1 MAGVPDMGILTEE
14 RTGIRKEKADA
25 KSGSGLTRD
34 LQSALNDEI
43 ARTYLKTSEKSYI
56 RKKANIKMAW
66 TVAIIASILALAAFI
81 TKINLDVKVRILG
94 ELPSISVE
102 RGQVNFDNMKDKGV
116 FLIKGI
122 TSNNDIVRS
131 TFFSGDAKAGSRTA
145 DDHILLSN
153 ARGSGWGNFTIDLKE
168 PVDLEKLDLKFVAKG
183 SSGGEF
189 LGIVIADSD
198 NKTYRMERDLS
209 TKITDEWQLYK
220 VNFRPVR
227 KAVDLNNIVS
237 IRFEFGSLTV
247 GNSSGAAI
255 FIKDIYLSK
264 ARRSKWL

>member
-1 MAGVPDMGILTEE
+1 MGILTEE
-14 RTGIRKEKADA
+14 RVINKERSAP
-25 KSGSGLTRD
+25 KSDKTQARD

-56 RKKANIKMAW
+56 RKKSNIRTAW
-66 TVAIIASILALAAFI
+66 AVAAVASILAAAAVV

-94 ELPSISVE
+94 EMPSISVE
-102 RGQVNFDNMKDKGV
+102 RGQIDFDNMKDKGV

-122 TSNNDIVRS
+122 TANNDIVRS

-145 DDHILLSN
+145 DDHLLLSN
-153 ARGSGWGNFTIDLKE
+153 ARGSGWGNFTVDLKE
-168 PVDLEKLDLKFVAKG
+168 PVNLEKLDLKFVAKG
-183 SSGGEF
+183 SSGGEL
-189 LGIVIADSD
+189 LGIVIVDSD
-198 NKTYRMERDLS
+198 DKTYRMERDLS
-209 TKITDEWQLYK
+209 TKITDGWQLYK
-220 VNFRPVR
+220 VNFRPIR
-227 KAVDLNNIVS
+227 KAVDLANIVS
-237 IRFEFGSLTV
+237 IKFEFGSLTV